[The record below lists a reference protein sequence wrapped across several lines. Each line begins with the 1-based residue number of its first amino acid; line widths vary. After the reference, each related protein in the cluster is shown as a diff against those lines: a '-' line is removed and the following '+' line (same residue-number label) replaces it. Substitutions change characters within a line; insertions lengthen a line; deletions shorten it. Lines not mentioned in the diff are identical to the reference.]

1 MDICPIFSKTLLSEL
16 TELSFATDFD
26 AIEHINMSKI
36 EQDNHRTQHSSWLFS
51 IGKMFAKKRKKRKV
65 STGNVMSTY
74 SE

>member
-1 MDICPIFSKTLLSEL
+1 M
-16 TELSFATDFD
+16 SFATDFD
-26 AIEHINMSKI
+26 AIEHINMSEI

-51 IGKMFAKKRKKRKV
+51 IGKMFAKKRRRRKKV